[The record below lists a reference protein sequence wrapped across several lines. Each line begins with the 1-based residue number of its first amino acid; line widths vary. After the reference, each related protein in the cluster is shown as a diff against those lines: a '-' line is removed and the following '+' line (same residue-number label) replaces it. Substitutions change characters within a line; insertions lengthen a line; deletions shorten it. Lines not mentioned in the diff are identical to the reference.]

1 MLCLSALLLAG
12 CSKESDPSA
21 PTTNPTGDVA
31 DQVSQYEARTFDGEK
46 RAGVFYEIFVR
57 SFADSDADG
66 SPRAVAW
73 SEAPP
78 LDFTYAPPLQKR
90 RIALPVTLF
99 VLTCLSTFWTGS
111 IRGEILPSGETVP
124 VVSWT
129 TGALYMLCVMSI
141 LLAHEL
147 GHFFT
152 ALYYRVPASLP

>member
-1 MLCLSALLLAG
+1 MVAG
-12 CSKESDPSA
+12 D
-21 PTTNPTGDVA
+21 D
-31 DQVSQYEARTFDGEK
+31 
-46 RAGVFYEIFVR
+46 
-57 SFADSDADG
+57 ADSAADG
-66 SPRAVAW
+66 PLRAPVW

-78 LDFTYAPPLQKR
+78 LDFTYDAPVQKR

-111 IRGEILPSGETVP
+111 VRGDILPTGETVR
-124 VVSWT
+124 VVNWT

-152 ALYYRVPASLP
+152 ALYYRDSPRHGEAGIRQQQSW